1 MSRILVA
8 DDDRDIRELVVARL
22 ELSGHE
28 VVAYADGSDVLDVLR
43 AGGIDL
49 ALLDVSMPGQSGVEI
64 CREVRADLQLQQLPV
79 ILLSARAQDQDVAL
93 GLDAGATDYIVKP
106 FSPRALLERVEGALV
121 SGGP

>member
-22 ELSGHE
+22 KLSGHE
-28 VVAYADGSDVLDVLR
+28 VVAVADGSTVLDLLR
-43 AGGIDL
+43 TGGIDL
-49 ALLDVSMPGQSGVEI
+49 ALLDVSMPGSSGVDI
-64 CREVRADLQLQQLPV
+64 CREVRADPGLRRLPV

-93 GLDAGATDYIVKP
+93 GLDVGATDYIVKP

-121 SGGP
+121 PGGA